1 MLVDVHLQK
10 LYYKKTFPAEGFELT
25 TFQRKYLAFLS
36 EICIAPI
43 IILALIGSS
52 EGHSGGH

>member
-1 MLVDVHLQK
+1 MMFHLH
-10 LYYKKTFPAEGFELT
+10 LKKFHLKKSFAAEGFELT
-25 TFQRKYLAFLS
+25 TFQRKFLAFLS

-52 EGHSGGH
+52 EGPSGGH